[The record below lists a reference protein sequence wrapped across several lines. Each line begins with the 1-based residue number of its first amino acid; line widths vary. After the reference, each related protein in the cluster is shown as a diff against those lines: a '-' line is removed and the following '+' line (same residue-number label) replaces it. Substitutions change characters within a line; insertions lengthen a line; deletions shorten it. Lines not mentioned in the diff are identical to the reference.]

1 MSGNVKVVSR
11 FRPPNSLELKE
22 GGDIVVDFDDSEGT
36 TVKLRNGPTS
46 GPEAAGFTFDRVFP
60 MGTHQQ
66 DVFEYGIKETVDDVL
81 NGYNGTIFAYGQT
94 GSGKTFTMMGS
105 DIDSEDLKGIIPRIT
120 EQIFTNIAISP
131 PHLEYLV
138 KVSYMEIYMERI
150 RDLLAPQ
157 NDNLQIHEEKS
168 RGVYIKGLSDYY
180 VSDQS
185 EVYEIMRQGGLAR
198 AVSSTNMNAESSR
211 SHSIFLVTIQQ
222 RNTETGSQKSG
233 NLYLVDLAGSEKV
246 GKTGASGQT
255 LEEAKKINKSL
266 SALGMVINALT
277 DGKSSH
283 IPYRDSK
290 LTRILQES
298 LGGNSRTTLIINC
311 SPCYYNQDETISTLR
326 FGVRAKSIKN
336 KARVNA
342 ELSPAELKAL
352 LKKAQADAARQ
363 QAYITALETEVK
375 RWRSGAQVAESE
387 WADLSKVVVGASA
400 GESGTIAPA
409 SASRPPSTRPI
420 TPAIEALRESRPETP
435 SSGSMDKDER
445 DEFLR
450 RENELADQVT
460 ERENALK
467 ETRAKLQEAEDEL
480 AFLRERE
487 AELSET
493 NKTYAKDSEELKL
506 AHDRLIYEH
515 KETTI
520 SVDILKEQIQDLHTE
535 IEDLRR
541 SANEPGRS
549 ATGVGQSADPAQ
561 ADRDRKKAELVG
573 QMMEGYTAGAFT
585 ALEQQVRESLSK
597 LDLVAGD
604 KGNLSSED
612 IAKIKG
618 LFDDSQS
625 VARENTER
633 AQQAEEQNK
642 LLAQSRDELEDRFAK
657 LEAEYDELLDKT
669 MQNDETNATGYN
681 DAAQEVR
688 LKLEA
693 QYASKR
699 EAHLGEIA
707 DLKRQLELRANEKA
721 KLQNNHEVLR
731 SAYDELKRAL
741 AVTSAAADGGK
752 NLAEEAREMERV
764 RRSMT
769 TQLAEFDNMRKNLMR
784 DLQNRCEKVVELE
797 LALDTTREHSNNLI
811 RNSNVKSQAKKMA
824 HLEHNLNNLVRVQK
838 SLVDQNTQLKKDI
851 NASTKKLMNRQDRIA
866 QLEQQFAEAQ
876 ADLKRANERFDDQV
890 ANLKQA
896 MSHRQAK
903 PAGAQTGA
911 ALGFGRIAKPIRGGG
926 PIGQPGPQPG
936 PGAAAQG
943 LRHPGIASA
952 QAQSIDSSSPKAR
965 SSWFFSA
972 TK

>member
-1 MSGNVKVVSR
+1 M
-11 FRPPNSLELKE
+11 
-22 GGDIVVDFDDSEGT
+22 
-36 TVKLRNGPTS
+36 
-46 GPEAAGFTFDRVFP
+46 
-60 MGTHQQ
+60 
-66 DVFEYGIKETVDDVL
+66 
-81 NGYNGTIFAYGQT
+81 
-94 GSGKTFTMMGS
+94 
-105 DIDSEDLKGIIPRIT
+105 
-120 EQIFTNIAISP
+120 
-131 PHLEYLV
+131 
-138 KVSYMEIYMERI
+138 
-150 RDLLAPQ
+150 
-157 NDNLQIHEEKS
+157 
-168 RGVYIKGLSDYY
+168 
-180 VSDQS
+180 
-185 EVYEIMRQGGLAR
+185 
-198 AVSSTNMNAESSR
+198 
-211 SHSIFLVTIQQ
+211 
-222 RNTETGSQKSG
+222 
-233 NLYLVDLAGSEKV
+233 
-246 GKTGASGQT
+246 
-255 LEEAKKINKSL
+255 
-266 SALGMVINALT
+266 
-277 DGKSSH
+277 KSSH

-769 TQLAEFDNMRKNLMR
+769 TQLAEYDNMRKNLMR
-784 DLQNRCEKVVELE
+784 DLQNRCEKVSWCSLRFASVEQRE
-797 LALDTTREHSNNLI
+797 TR
-811 RNSNVKSQAKKMA
+811 
-824 HLEHNLNNLVRVQK
+824 
-838 SLVDQNTQLKKDI
+838 
-851 NASTKKLMNRQDRIA
+851 
-866 QLEQQFAEAQ
+866 
-876 ADLKRANERFDDQV
+876 
-890 ANLKQA
+890 
-896 MSHRQAK
+896 
-903 PAGAQTGA
+903 
-911 ALGFGRIAKPIRGGG
+911 
-926 PIGQPGPQPG
+926 
-936 PGAAAQG
+936 
-943 LRHPGIASA
+943 
-952 QAQSIDSSSPKAR
+952 
-965 SSWFFSA
+965 
-972 TK
+972 